1 MIFYNLFREK
11 NLKTQKLT
19 GVQRGML
26 KVALLEIGFQS
37 LCKKG
42 NHLGDRTQVLSIGY
56 PPVYAEISILPHPD
70 RKTKNLQISKSSPKE
85 LRENHPIT
93 LFQISDFLI
102 RGAWKLCDKLYFYCF
117 YHSAPFLKQEKLVQN
132 LWIA

>member
-1 MIFYNLFREK
+1 MCSYLFLIFYNLFRKK

-42 NHLGDRTQVLSIGY
+42 NHLGDGPHMKRDPKTCQLQCNFHSL
-56 PPVYAEISILPHPD
+56 PPVSRMWSSTAILFDRNPKILLFELSLIFLRDPTRFDTDWNTRCSSVSI
-70 RKTKNLQISKSSPKE
+70 NQ
-85 LRENHPIT
+85 ENV
-93 LFQISDFLI
+93 
-102 RGAWKLCDKLYFYCF
+102 R
-117 YHSAPFLKQEKLVQN
+117 QEKSVN
-132 LWIA
+132 